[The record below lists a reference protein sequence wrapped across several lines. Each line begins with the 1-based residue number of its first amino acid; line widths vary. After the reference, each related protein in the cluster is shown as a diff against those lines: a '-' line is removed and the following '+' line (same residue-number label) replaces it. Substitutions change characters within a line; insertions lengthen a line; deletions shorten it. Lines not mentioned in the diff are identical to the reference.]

1 MSDARFADGLRY
13 RIEIPS
19 VEGPAVL
26 RAVLEEAE
34 ARDVP
39 VRRVSQG
46 SGVMMLTDAEI
57 AEMAAL
63 GAEHGVE
70 VSLFLGP
77 RGAWDAGGQSF
88 ATGAVGGVAR
98 GQAGVEWSWRR
109 SRRGLALGIRS
120 CSWPTRRA
128 RGARPHEAGGR
139 AAGDARPEDVGAPA
153 LREPADRPQRSR
165 SSARRRSTSP
175 PTSRRPSSAS
185 CAAACSAPLDVYVE
199 VPDDQGGFVRFY
211 EVPEMIRAAAPMYV
225 KLGIR
230 NAPNI
235 YPVGLHL
242 QDLAA
247 KLGRERV
254 RRAELV
260 LRLLR
265 EQAPELVEGRGDD
278 RPPRSRHPRAVKA
291 RFEAIYT
298 AALADVLDARGH
310 REQTLPPSI
319 RPLAPGLRLA
329 GPAYTVLGRPAET
342 ADHDEAL
349 RKVLRMLG
357 EVPEGHVAVYACAQD
372 VSAHLGELSV
382 TSLNARGVAG
392 CVLDGGCRDV
402 RFIREVGFPVFSRT

>member
-19 VEGPAVL
+19 VEGPEVL

-57 AEMAAL
+57 SEMASL

-88 ATGAVGGVAR
+88 ATNAVAGVAR
-98 GQAGVEWSWRR
+98 GQAGVDWSVAEARR
-109 SRRGLALGIRS
+109 AVGLGIRS
-120 CSWPTRRA
+120 VLVA
-128 RGARPHEAGGR
+128 DAGVLATLGR
-139 AAGDARPEDVGAPA
+139 MKQNGDLPDTLV
-153 LREPADRPQRSR
+153 LK
-165 SSARRRSTSP
+165 TSVLLPCANP
-175 PTSRRPSSAS
+175 PTALALEGLGAS
-185 CAAACSAPLDVYVE
+185 TINVSTDLSPAELGELRAGCSAPLDVYVE

-211 EVPEMIRAAAPMYV
+211 EVPAMIRAAAPMYV

-235 YPVGLHL
+235 YPAGLHL
-242 QDLAA
+242 QDVAT

-260 LRLLR
+260 LRLLQ

-278 RPPRSRHPRAVKA
+278 RPNDLG
-291 RFEAIYT
+291 I
-298 AALADVLDARGH
+298 
-310 REQTLPPSI
+310 PS
-319 RPLAPGLRLA
+319 P
-329 GPAYTVLGRPAET
+329 
-342 ADHDEAL
+342 
-349 RKVLRMLG
+349 
-357 EVPEGHVAVYACAQD
+357 
-372 VSAHLGELSV
+372 
-382 TSLNARGVAG
+382 
-392 CVLDGGCRDV
+392 
-402 RFIREVGFPVFSRT
+402 